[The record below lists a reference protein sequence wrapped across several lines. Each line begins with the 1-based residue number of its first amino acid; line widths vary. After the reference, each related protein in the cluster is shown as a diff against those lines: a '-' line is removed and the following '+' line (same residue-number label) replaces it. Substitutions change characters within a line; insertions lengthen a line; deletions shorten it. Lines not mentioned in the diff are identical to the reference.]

1 MVVSMTGFGRSKA
14 ESAQHAVTVEM
25 KSVNHRFCEFT
36 IRMPRQLLKLED
48 KIKKY
53 LGQYIKRGRVEI
65 FVIIE
70 GAGALKRSIHVDW
83 NLIEDYYQFIKK
95 IKEKYQLNGEIQIS
109 DFLRKEELITIEE
122 REEENEELE
131 KLVFKTI
138 EEAVRNL
145 LEMRRLE
152 GEQLEKDLLIQLNK
166 IQTVIKKIQSLAPKV
181 SKHYQERLE
190 KKVKEAVSNN
200 EVDEARILSEVAILA
215 DKADINEECVRL
227 ASHIKQFSQLLEKD
241 EPIGRRLDFII
252 QEMNREVNTIGSKAN
267 DSEIAANV
275 IELKSC
281 LEKMKEQVQNIE

>member
-25 KSVNHRFCEFT
+25 KSVNHRFCEIT
-36 IRMPRQLLKLED
+36 IRMPRQLLKLEE

-53 LGQYIKRGRVEI
+53 LRQYIKRGRVEI

-70 GAGALKRSIHVDW
+70 GAGVLKRSIHVDW
-83 NLIEDYYQFIKK
+83 NLVEDYYQIINKL
-95 IKEKYQLNGEIQIS
+95 KEKYQLNGDIQIS
-109 DFLRKEELITIEE
+109 DFLRKEELMVIEE

-131 KLVFKTI
+131 NLVFQTI
-138 EEAVRNL
+138 EEAVQNL
-145 LEMRRLE
+145 MKMRILE
-152 GEQLEKDLLIQLNK
+152 GEQLQKDLQIQLNK
-166 IQTVIKKIQSLAPKV
+166 IQAVIQKIQSLAPRV
-181 SKHYQERLE
+181 SKQYQERLE
-190 KKVKEAVSNN
+190 KKVKEAAADK
-200 EVDEARILSEVAILA
+200 VDEARILSEVAILA

-227 ASHIKQFSQLLEKD
+227 FSHIKQFSQLLDQD

>member
-25 KSVNHRFCEFT
+25 KSVNHRFCEIT
-36 IRMPRQLLKLED
+36 IRMPRQLLKLEE

-53 LGQYIKRGRVEI
+53 LRQYIKRGRVEI

-70 GAGALKRSIHVDW
+70 GAGVLKRSIHVDW
-83 NLIEDYYQFIKK
+83 NLVEDYYQIINKL
-95 IKEKYQLNGEIQIS
+95 KEKYQLNGDIQIS
-109 DFLRKEELITIEE
+109 DFLRKEELMVIEE

-131 KLVFKTI
+131 NLVFQTI
-138 EEAVRNL
+138 EEAVQNL
-145 LEMRRLE
+145 MKMRILE
-152 GEQLEKDLLIQLNK
+152 GEQLQKDLQIQLNK
-166 IQTVIKKIQSLAPKV
+166 IQAVIQKIQSLAPRV
-181 SKHYQERLE
+181 SKQYQERLE
-190 KKVKEAVSNN
+190 KKVKEAAADK
-200 EVDEARILSEVAILA
+200 VDEARILSEVAILA
-215 DKADINEECVRL
+215 EKADINEECVRL
-227 ASHIKQFSQLLEKD
+227 FSHIKQFSQLLDQD